1 MRSPISPTRRRR
13 AEALMQET
21 VVVRRPTGET
31 TTDENYNVVPV
42 FDIVYDPR
50 VGPHYGKAKSNTF
63 EAYET
68 NTEAA
73 GATAVVSCVRYD
85 FPVGSFKSR
94 PGDIVTTVANPVD
107 PMLVGRSVRLANEAP
122 VKTHATAYR
131 VFAELNVDE
140 EVPPWQ
146 P

>member
-1 MRSPISPTRRRR
+1 MDLAAEISAGLPGMRRQ

-31 TTDENYNVVPV
+31 TTDEDYNVVPV
-42 FDIVYDPR
+42 FDVVYQ
-50 VGPHYGKAKSNTF
+50 GKARSSTF

-68 NTEAA
+68 NAEAA
-73 GATAVVSCVRYD
+73 GATAVVSRIRYS
-85 FPVGSFKSR
+85 FPVGSFKAR
-94 PGDIVTTVANPVD
+94 PGDVVTVVECPVD
-107 PMLVGRSVRLANEAP
+107 PMLEGRSVRLANETP

-131 VFAELNVDE
+131 VFADLNVGE

>member
-1 MRSPISPTRRRR
+1 MTLPVVLAGRRQ
-13 AEALMQET
+13 AEALMTER

-31 TTDENYNVVPV
+31 TTDEDYNVVRV
-42 FDIVYDPR
+42 FEVVYQ
-50 VGPHYGKAKSNTF
+50 GKAKSNTF

-73 GATAVVSCVRYD
+73 GATAVVSRVRYD
-85 FPVGSFKSR
+85 FPVGSFKAR
-94 PGDIVTTVANPVD
+94 PGDVVTVLECSSD
-107 PMLVGRSVRLANEAP
+107 PMLVGRSVRLANETP

-131 VFAELNVDE
+131 VFADVNVGE